1 MMYVM
6 RYLHTRRTKS
16 LVDEL
21 LWTRSIG
28 MNIQIAMHVLVIE
41 AEAKE
46 RRQVRKITDA
56 KRRRSRQGEE

>member
-1 MMYVM
+1 MTYVM

-28 MNIQIAMHVLVIE
+28 MNIQIAMHVLVIGAE
-41 AEAKE
+41 AEEKQT
-46 RRQVRKITDA
+46 RGNK
-56 KRRRSRQGEE
+56 

>member
-1 MMYVM
+1 
-6 RYLHTRRTKS
+6 
-16 LVDEL
+16 
-21 LWTRSIG
+21 

-46 RRQVRKITDA
+46 RRQVRKIRDA